1 MIMQHAHIHGTFPA
15 VLQDLKES
23 LYGIPADSHIPGKIV
38 AGACG
43 NEAEPGPFKIPD
55 ALDRFIDRPVS
66 TQDDEMHRLP
76 APVRAALRRTTL
88 PCAEL
93 CCTELCCAALRQF
106 CGKAFHIARFPGKM
120 YLIRDPSL
128 FQRLFHKLPVPP
140 APPGAGGGIDQKM
153 IHMRIPLFGAGRR
166 QRHAFR
172 PFFCIVAN
180 EKTPVKGKW
189 KSAVF
194 KRGKLCYNLPAQFH
208 TVTCRIRGGTAQAVL
223 FEDEMPSLA
232 AGMEEG
238 MYSLDEV
245 RKADP
250 EIAQAIVD
258 EQERQNSHIELI
270 ASENW
275 VSKAVMAA
283 MGSPLTNKYAEGYP
297 GKRYYGGC
305 QCVDVAE
312 DLARE
317 RAKELFGCEY
327 ANVQPHSGAQANMA
341 VMFAMLTPGD
351 TVMGMNL
358 DHGGHLTHG
367 SPVNMSGKYF
377 HIVPYGVN
385 DEGVIDYDNVL
396 SIAKECRPKLII
408 AGASAYARTID
419 FKRFREI
426 ADEVGAY
433 LMVDM
438 AHIAGLV
445 AAGLHPSPIPYAH
458 VTTTTTHKTLRGPR
472 GGMILS
478 SNEVNEKFNFNKAV
492 FPGIQ
497 GGPLMHVIAAKAVCF
512 KEALQPEFKEYQ
524 AQIIKNTKAL
534 CEGLQ
539 KRGIKIVSGGTDNH
553 LILVDLTEKDVSGKE
568 LEKRLDDAHITCNKN
583 TIPNDPR
590 SPFVTSGVRLGTPAV
605 TTRGMNE
612 ADMDKIAGIIA
623 MVIESE
629 DNIEAARKLTAE
641 LTEKYPLC

>member
-1 MIMQHAHIHGTFPA
+1 MYDFDEIM
-15 VLQDLKES
+15 
-23 LYGIPADSHIPGKIV
+23 
-38 AGACG
+38 
-43 NEAEPGPFKIPD
+43 
-55 ALDRFIDRPVS
+55 
-66 TQDDEMHRLP
+66 
-76 APVRAALRRTTL
+76 TT
-88 PCAEL
+88 
-93 CCTELCCAALRQF
+93 
-106 CGKAFHIARFPGKM
+106 
-120 YLIRDPSL
+120 
-128 FQRLFHKLPVPP
+128 
-140 APPGAGGGIDQKM
+140 
-153 IHMRIPLFGAGRR
+153 
-166 QRHAFR
+166 
-172 PFFCIVAN
+172 
-180 EKTPVKGKW
+180 
-189 KSAVF
+189 
-194 KRGKLCYNLPAQFH
+194 
-208 TVTCRIRGGTAQAVL
+208 
-223 FEDEMPSLA
+223 
-232 AGMEEG
+232 
-238 MYSLDEV
+238 
-245 RKADP
+245 DP
-250 EIAQAIVD
+250 EIANAIKA
-258 EQERQNSHIELI
+258 EMERQNSHIELI

-305 QCVDVAE
+305 QCVDIVE
-312 DLARE
+312 ELARE

-341 VMFAMLTPGD
+341 VFFAILQPGD
-351 TVMGMNL
+351 TYMGMNL

-367 SPVNMSGKYF
+367 SPVNMSGKYYNV
-377 HIVPYGVN
+377 VPYGVN
-385 DEGVIDYDNVL
+385 AEGVIDYDKVL
-396 SIAKECRPKLII
+396 EIAKECRPKMIV

-478 SNEVNEKFNFNKAV
+478 SNEMNEKFNFNKAV

-524 AQIIKNTKAL
+524 KQILKNAKAL
-534 CEGLQ
+534 CEGLK
-539 KRGIKIVSGGTDNH
+539 KRGVKIVSGDTDNH
-553 LILVDLTEKDVSGKE
+553 LMLVDLTEKNVSGKE

-605 TTRGMNE
+605 TTRGMKE
-612 ADMDKIAGIIA
+612 EDMDKIAEIIA
-623 MVIESE
+623 LVIESE
-629 DNIEAARKLTAE
+629 DNVEAGRKMAAE

>member
-1 MIMQHAHIHGTFPA
+1 MYDFDEIM
-15 VLQDLKES
+15 
-23 LYGIPADSHIPGKIV
+23 
-38 AGACG
+38 
-43 NEAEPGPFKIPD
+43 
-55 ALDRFIDRPVS
+55 
-66 TQDDEMHRLP
+66 
-76 APVRAALRRTTL
+76 
-88 PCAEL
+88 
-93 CCTELCCAALRQF
+93 
-106 CGKAFHIARFPGKM
+106 
-120 YLIRDPSL
+120 
-128 FQRLFHKLPVPP
+128 
-140 APPGAGGGIDQKM
+140 
-153 IHMRIPLFGAGRR
+153 
-166 QRHAFR
+166 
-172 PFFCIVAN
+172 
-180 EKTPVKGKW
+180 
-189 KSAVF
+189 
-194 KRGKLCYNLPAQFH
+194 
-208 TVTCRIRGGTAQAVL
+208 
-223 FEDEMPSLA
+223 
-232 AGMEEG
+232 
-238 MYSLDEV
+238 
-245 RKADP
+245 KADP
-250 EIAQAIVD
+250 EVADAIKS
-258 EQERQNSHIELI
+258 EMERQNSHIELI

-305 QCVDVAE
+305 QCVDVVE

-317 RAKELFGCEY
+317 RAKKLYGCEY
-327 ANVQPHSGAQANMA
+327 VNVQPHSGAQANMA

-377 HIVPYGVN
+377 NIVPYGVN
-385 DEGVIDYDNVL
+385 DDGVIDYDKVL
-396 SIAKECRPKLII
+396 EIAKECKPKLII

-472 GGMILS
+472 GGMILC

-497 GGPLMHVIAAKAVCF
+497 GGPLMHVIAGKAVCF
-512 KEALQPEFKEYQ
+512 KEALEPEFKEYQ
-524 AQIIKNTKAL
+524 EQIVKNAKAL
-534 CEGLQ
+534 CEGLK

-553 LILVDLTEKDVSGKE
+553 LMLVDLTENNVSGKE
-568 LEKRLDDAHITCNKN
+568 LEKRLDEAHVTCNKN

-605 TTRGMNE
+605 TTRGMKE
-612 ADMDKIAGIIA
+612 EDMEKIAEIIA

-629 DNIEAARKLTAE
+629 ENVAKAREMVAE

>member
-1 MIMQHAHIHGTFPA
+1 MYDF
-15 VLQDLKES
+15 
-23 LYGIPADSHIPGKIV
+23 
-38 AGACG
+38 
-43 NEAEPGPFKIPD
+43 
-55 ALDRFIDRPVS
+55 
-66 TQDDEMHRLP
+66 DEI
-76 APVRAALRRTTL
+76 RTT
-88 PCAEL
+88 
-93 CCTELCCAALRQF
+93 
-106 CGKAFHIARFPGKM
+106 
-120 YLIRDPSL
+120 
-128 FQRLFHKLPVPP
+128 
-140 APPGAGGGIDQKM
+140 
-153 IHMRIPLFGAGRR
+153 
-166 QRHAFR
+166 
-172 PFFCIVAN
+172 
-180 EKTPVKGKW
+180 
-189 KSAVF
+189 
-194 KRGKLCYNLPAQFH
+194 
-208 TVTCRIRGGTAQAVL
+208 
-223 FEDEMPSLA
+223 
-232 AGMEEG
+232 
-238 MYSLDEV
+238 
-245 RKADP
+245 DP
-250 EIAQAIVD
+250 EIAEVIRA
-258 EQERQNSHIELI
+258 ERERQNAHIELI

-275 VSKAVMAA
+275 VSKAGMGA

-312 DLARE
+312 ELARE

-327 ANVQPHSGAQANMA
+327 VNVQPHSGAQANMA
-341 VMFAMLTPGD
+341 VFFAILQPGD
-351 TVMGMNL
+351 TYMGMNL

-377 HIVPYGVN
+377 HVVPYGVN
-385 DEGVIDYDNVL
+385 DEGVIDYDRVL
-396 SIAKECRPKLII
+396 EIAKECRPKMIV

-478 SNEVNEKFNFNKAV
+478 SNEMNEKFNFNKAV

-524 AQIIKNTKAL
+524 KQVVRNAKAL
-534 CEGLQ
+534 CEGLK
-539 KRGIKIVSGGTDNH
+539 KRGVKIVSGDTDNH
-553 LILVDLTEKDVSGKE
+553 LMLVDLTEKNVSGKE

-612 ADMDKIAGIIA
+612 EDMDKIAEIIA

-629 DNIEAARKLTAE
+629 DNVETGRKMAAE